1 MCKYRYN
8 KHLLYWSSWMLIPE
22 DGMKIQ
28 GCLEA
33 PPRLEKE
40 TCPVWPQGLCCFC
53 ALEWWRFHMSTKSK
67 GQTLPLGSRESF
79 TWIILTKELQRTR
92 SLDDG
97 ENFYLSCGSYKHHL
111 LHNQPWSL
119 VVDMYKHVTSHC
131 QVPCSCSNWP
141 AKACWKHLVFGQV
154 LYMVPLG
161 RHFRDIRDG
170 VSVPGTS
177 IPQ

>member
-1 MCKYRYN
+1 MGWKYKDVW
-8 KHLLYWSSWMLIPE
+8 KHHLDWKRKRAPYGHKAYAAFVHWND
-22 DGMKIQ
+22 DGSI
-28 GCLEA
+28 CLRSPKA
-33 PPRLEKE
+33 KL
-40 TCPVWPQGLCCFC
+40 CPLVVGNPI
-53 ALEWWRFHMSTKSK
+53 
-67 GQTLPLGSRESF
+67 